1 MRVFIYSLLFFV
13 FLAPAAQ
20 GQMLQ
25 QKLKTSSLDSQFV
38 YLNLYSKS
46 QSADFKIIH
55 RANLETIRQNVRD
68 SLSTYRKK
76 IADLSSSNSSSAGN
90 IKGLQDSVNTL
101 TTQLEAEQKK
111 TDSISFLGID
121 FSKGSY
127 HTMVWAIIIALGAA
141 FFGTLVAFRKA
152 KVDTDDS
159 KKTIDELQDELQTLR
174 KKSMEREQHLK
185 RQLLDEQLKR
195 NS

>member
-1 MRVFIYSLLFFV
+1 MRVLIYSIFLLC
-13 FLAPAAQ
+13 LIPTAH

-46 QSADFKIIH
+46 QSADFKIIR

-76 IADLSSSNSSSAGN
+76 IADLSNNASSSAGN
-90 IKGLQDSVNTL
+90 IKGLQDSVQSL
-101 TTQLEAEQKK
+101 SSQLEQEQQK
-111 TDSISFLGID
+111 TDSISFLGIN
-121 FSKGSY
+121 FAKGSY
-127 HTMVWAIIIALGAA
+127 HTLVWVIIIVLAAA
-141 FFGTLVAFRKA
+141 FAGTLFAFRKA
-152 KVDTDDS
+152 KVDTVDS
-159 KKTIDELQDELQTLR
+159 KNTVDELQEELQTLR

>member
-1 MRVFIYSLLFFV
+1 MRVLIYSIFLLC
-13 FLAPAAQ
+13 LIPTAQ

-46 QSADFKIIH
+46 QSADFKIIR
-55 RANLETIRQNVRD
+55 RANLETIRHNVRD

-76 IADLSSSNSSSAGN
+76 IADLSNNASSSAGN
-90 IKGLQDSVNTL
+90 IKGLQDSVQSL
-101 TTQLEAEQKK
+101 SSQLEQEQQK
-111 TDSISFLGID
+111 TDSISFLGIN
-121 FSKGSY
+121 FTKGSY
-127 HTMVWAIIIALGAA
+127 HTLVWVIIIALAVA
-141 FFGTLVAFRKA
+141 FAGTLFAFRKA
-152 KVDTDDS
+152 KVDTVDS
-159 KKTIDELQDELQTLR
+159 KNTVDELQEELQTLR

>member
-46 QSADFKIIH
+46 QSADFKIIR

-101 TTQLEAEQKK
+101 STQ
-111 TDSISFLGID
+111 
-121 FSKGSY
+121 
-127 HTMVWAIIIALGAA
+127 
-141 FFGTLVAFRKA
+141 
-152 KVDTDDS
+152 
-159 KKTIDELQDELQTLR
+159 
-174 KKSMEREQHLK
+174 
-185 RQLLDEQLKR
+185 
-195 NS
+195 